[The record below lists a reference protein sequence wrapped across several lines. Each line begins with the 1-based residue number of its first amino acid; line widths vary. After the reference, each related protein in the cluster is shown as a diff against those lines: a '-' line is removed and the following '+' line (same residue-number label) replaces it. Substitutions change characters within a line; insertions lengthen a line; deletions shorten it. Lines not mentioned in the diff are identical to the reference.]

1 MTTSPTATHKV
12 VVMGWPITHSRSP
25 LIHSHWIKA
34 LGVANASY
42 EKLAVKPEDLV
53 ATLERFDA
61 LGYVGANVTVPHKET
76 LFQWLL
82 EKHHVDESARQLK
95 AVNTLVK
102 TPDGWE
108 GRNTDGYGFMANL
121 ADRLKNFDPQKG
133 PALILGAGG
142 ASRAIVAALAKAGV
156 PEMRIAN
163 RTKSRAEYLVNDLGV
178 AAKVYEWEE
187 LDKGMAEA
195 ALVVNTTSL
204 GMSGMDPLIVDLSPL
219 PIDAAVTD
227 IVYAPL
233 ETDLL
238 AQARA
243 RGNQVADGLG
253 MLLHQAVPGFEAW
266 FGVRPEVTETLRT
279 LILKDLGEA

>member
-1 MTTSPTATHKV
+1 MTASPSAKNKV

-25 LIHSHWIKA
+25 LIHSHWIETY
-34 LGVANASY
+34 GVADASY
-42 EKLAVKPEDLV
+42 EKLAVKPEDLIS
-53 ATLERFDA
+53 TLEQFEK

-76 LFQWLL
+76 IYQWLL
-82 EKHHVDESARQLK
+82 KNHQVDERARQLK

-102 TPDGWE
+102 TSHGWE

-121 ADRLKNFDPQKG
+121 ADRLINFDPKKG

-142 ASRAIVAALAKAGV
+142 ASRAIVAALAHAGA
-156 PEMRIAN
+156 PELRIAN
-163 RTKSRAEYLVNDLGV
+163 RTKKRAQHLIADLDIT
-178 AAKVYEWEE
+178 AQIIDWDE
-187 LDKGMAEA
+187 LDAGMSDA

-204 GMSGMDPLIVDLSPL
+204 GMSGMDPLTVDLTAL
-219 PIDAAVTD
+219 PKEAAVTD
-227 IVYAPL
+227 IVYSPL

-243 RGNQVADGLG
+243 RGNPVADGLG

-266 FGVRPEVTETLRT
+266 FGVRPEVTETLRI

>member
-1 MTTSPTATHKV
+1 MTASTTAKNKV

-25 LIHSHWIKA
+25 LIHSHWIKTY
-34 LGVANASY
+34 GVADAAY

-53 ATLERFDA
+53 STLEQFSK
-61 LGYVGANVTVPHKET
+61 LGYIGANVTVPHKET
-76 LFQWLL
+76 LFQWLR

-121 ADRLKNFDPQKG
+121 ADRLKNFDPKKG

-142 ASRAIVAALAKAGV
+142 ASRAIVAALARAGV

-163 RTKSRAEYLVNDLGV
+163 RTKTRTQHLVDDLGV
-178 AAKVYEWEE
+178 DAKIIDWENLGE
-187 LDKGMAEA
+187 GMKEA

-204 GMSGMDPLIVDLSPL
+204 GMSGMDPLTVDLSAL
-219 PIDAAVTD
+219 PTDAAVTD

-238 AQARA
+238 AQARK
-243 RGNQVADGLG
+243 RGNPVADGLG